1 MDWVFV
7 SGVASTELVRKIIY
21 RILENETSEKT
32 CSEKLSEHTDRLT
45 KASSEVDSALSE
57 MAQVEKE
64 RDESVKTSEKGL
76 KALEKWEKE
85 LKDKIG
91 FLQNVRF
98 QLPNTSQNSLNRRK
112 SVVQGEATFSSWQ
125 ASL

>member
-32 CSEKLSEHTDRLT
+32 CLEKLSEHTGRLT